1 MQTSWDQLSRYSM
14 GRTNIQIWILSQRSQ
29 ADRWR
34 LQLKISYGESA
45 TISHV
50 GTPSSQKRN
59 YILHFHFY
67 SIQKW
72 KNWKAWPS
80 TFQRQIALYSPGWSV
95 SPLILPPQN
104 LTERSETKLIMI
116 YEYMLGKRTPSAVI
130 PRQSYTQICNFL
142 TKMLPIKFYHKNFPP
157 KQFHRKFLSKLFP
170 QTISLQ
176 CFSTDYFG
184 SGYQ

>member
-1 MQTSWDQLSRYSM
+1 MQTSWVGRSTKLLLDGSDKYSNMNIEPKVPGRPVKTSIKNQL
-14 GRTNIQIWILSQRSQ
+14 
-29 ADRWR
+29 WR
-34 LQLKISYGESA
+34 KRHNLTCRN
-45 TISHV
+45 TIF
-50 GTPSSQKRN
+50 TKKEL
-59 YILHFHFY
+59 LHFHFY

-72 KNWKAWPS
+72 KNCKAWPS

-116 YEYMLGKRTPSAVI
+116 YEYMLRKRTPSAVI

-157 KQFHRKFLSKLFP
+157 K
-170 QTISLQ
+170 
-176 CFSTDYFG
+176 
-184 SGYQ
+184 